1 MNIKILMIDDH
12 PLILEGYK
20 TTLAQNSIGIK
31 LDVKTI
37 VSLEEGYELTQNKE
51 ELRSF
56 DLCFIDRKMPPFS
69 KKNLYNG
76 EDLAFLI
83 KKVHPQIKLV
93 MLTSH
98 TEPILLYEIRQKLQ
112 PEGILVKSDLDFR
125 ELLDA
130 FQTIV
135 EGKNYYSQVV
145 REGFETIKK
154 HLDFFDE
161 TDRKIIFLLS
171 QGLRTKNLPE
181 SLNLTLSCI
190 NTRKKNIKDNL
201 RIESGDDEA
210 IVREAKK
217 VGLL

>member
-20 TTLAQNSIGIK
+20 TTFAQNSLGVQLNTTTLI
-31 LDVKTI
+31 
-37 VSLEEGYELTQNKE
+37 SLEDGFNLMKNTAELLT
-51 ELRSF
+51 F
-56 DLCFIDRKMPPFS
+56 DMCFIDRKMPPFP
-69 KKNLYNG
+69 KENLYNG
-76 EDLAFLI
+76 EDLAYLI
-83 KKVHPQIKLV
+83 KKAHPSIKLV

-112 PEGILVKSDLDFR
+112 PEGILVKSDLDFK

-130 FQTIV
+130 FQQV
-135 EGKNYYSQVV
+135 LEGKNYYSQVV
-145 REGFETIKK
+145 KEGFETIKK
-154 HLDFFDE
+154 HLDFFDD

-171 QGLRTKNLPE
+171 QGLRTKNLPDAL
-181 SLNLTLSCI
+181 SLTLSCI

-210 IVREAKK
+210 IVREAKR

>member
-1 MNIKILMIDDH
+1 MNIKIVMIDDH
-12 PLILEGYK
+12 SLILEGYK
-20 TTLAQNSIGIK
+20 TTLAQNSFGVILNTTTLI
-31 LDVKTI
+31 
-37 VSLEEGYELTQNKE
+37 SLEDGFNLMKNTA
-51 ELRSF
+51 ELRTF
-56 DLCFIDRKMPPFS
+56 DMCFIDRKMPPYPEE
-69 KKNLYNG
+69 NLYNG

-83 KKVHPQIKLV
+83 KKAHPQIKLI

-98 TEPILLYEIRQKLQ
+98 TEPILLYEIRQKLR

-130 FQTIV
+130 FQQV
-135 EGKNYYSQVV
+135 LEGKFYYSQVV

-154 HLDFFDE
+154 HLEFFDE

-171 QGLRTKNLPE
+171 QGLRTKNLPD
-181 SLNLTLSCI
+181 SLKLTLSCI

-210 IVREAKK
+210 IVRAAKR